1 MLDGIQKLVVVNMKI
16 NEQLVIG
23 LCLIILV
30 VLLVAIYY
38 QTQATYYK
46 QELEY
51 QQMKYEILIK
61 EPRVK
66 NIIESGG

>member
-1 MLDGIQKLVVVNMKI
+1 MKDK
-16 NEQLVIG
+16 
-23 LCLIILV
+23 IITSL
-30 VLLVAIYY
+30 VLLIFLLSCIIIYFS
-38 QTQATYYK
+38 TQAHYYK
-46 QELEY
+46 QELHQ

>member
-1 MLDGIQKLVVVNMKI
+1 MKD
-16 NEQLVIG
+16 N
-23 LCLIILV
+23 IITTL
-30 VLLVAIYY
+30 VLLICLLFCFIIYFS
-38 QTQATYYK
+38 TQSSYYK

>member
-1 MLDGIQKLVVVNMKI
+1 MKDKTI
-16 NEQLVIG
+16 TSLILVICL
-23 LCLIILV
+23 LCGII
-30 VLLVAIYY
+30 
-38 QTQATYYK
+38 TYLSTKANCYK
-46 QELEY
+46 QELEQ

>member
-1 MLDGIQKLVVVNMKI
+1 MKI
-16 NEQLVIG
+16 NDQLVIA
-23 LCLIILV
+23 LFLIISL
-30 VLLVAIYY
+30 VLLLAIYY

-66 NIIESGG
+66 NIIESGWWKCKIIKKH